1 MTSKKRP
8 LGAHNPMVVDLLHTR
23 QGVRSP
29 EPICITGFN
38 YSEDHQ
44 MAHNKAHRGSNH
56 NEICR
61 QAYLLHL
68 KESFWNF
75 LPCEGKIPIG
85 LNGYYLK
92 DWQNK
97 NFPIKTILALPEA
110 TGIGVRTGL
119 HLLATD
125 NDGQTAFNYAAGRG
139 INYEDSFQRHR
150 DDDPWRFMVLYEP
163 TKAQIAKLHHGE
175 FKGKVIIILK
185 ELILKKYNISVDIL
199 AIEIDKLLCEILEE
213 NLFKTGFFL

>member
-1 MTSKKRP
+1 M
-8 LGAHNPMVVDLLHTR
+8 
-23 QGVRSP
+23 Q
-29 EPICITGFN
+29 
-38 YSEDHQ
+38 
-44 MAHNKAHRGSNH
+44 
-56 NEICR
+56 
-61 QAYLLHL
+61 
-68 KESFWNF
+68 
-75 LPCEGKIPIG
+75 
-85 LNGYYLK
+85 

-97 NFPIKTILALPEA
+97 KFSIKDCISASGV